1 MARPT
6 KRVTM
11 ADVAEYA
18 GVTKTTVSRV
28 LNNKGEISNETREK
42 VLKAVEHL
50 GYRRSRIARSLA
62 TDQTYLLGL
71 IVPSIATEF
80 FTEIVRGGEDTAWE
94 KDYKI
99 LLCNTEGDWDREEG
113 MFLFLEDIQV
123 DGIVVCSP
131 RLPEERLL
139 PLVEQFQNVVVVNGQ
154 GIAWHELAGAIETD
168 DADGMSQVVNHLLA
182 AGRRHLTYLGGP
194 LDARVSTERYHGF
207 INALDEAGCA
217 PPASDSY
224 AICHPANLDGGYESF
239 KNLNSALSKID
250 AVVCF
255 NDLVAAGAIR
265 ACAEL
270 GIRVPDD
277 IAITG
282 CDDIQLAS
290 LVRPSLTTLQT
301 PKQDMGA
308 LAVTMLLERISGHH
322 DQEPVNIKQKLI
334 VRESAP

>member
-6 KRVTM
+6 GRVTM

-28 LNNKGEISNETREK
+28 LNKKGEISNETREK

-62 TDQTYLLGL
+62 TDQTFLLGL
-71 IVPSIATEF
+71 IVPGISNEF
-80 FTEIVRGGEDTAWE
+80 FTEIVRGAEDTAWE
-94 KDYKI
+94 NDYKI

-123 DGIVVCSP
+123 DGIVVCAP

-168 DADGMSQVVNHLLA
+168 DASGMRQAVNHLIS
-182 AGRRHLTYLGGP
+182 AGRRHLTYLGGS

-207 INALDEAGCA
+207 VNALQSAGYTSN
-217 PPASDSY
+217 PAWHST
-224 AICHPANLDGGYESF
+224 CHPANLDGGYEGL
-239 KNLNSALSKID
+239 KNLNSALSEID
-250 AVVCF
+250 GLVCF

-282 CDDIQLAS
+282 CDDIQLAT

-301 PKQDMGA
+301 PKQEMGT
-308 LAVTMLLERISGHH
+308 LAVQMLLERIGGHR
-322 DQEPVNIKQKLI
+322 DQETVTIKQKLI